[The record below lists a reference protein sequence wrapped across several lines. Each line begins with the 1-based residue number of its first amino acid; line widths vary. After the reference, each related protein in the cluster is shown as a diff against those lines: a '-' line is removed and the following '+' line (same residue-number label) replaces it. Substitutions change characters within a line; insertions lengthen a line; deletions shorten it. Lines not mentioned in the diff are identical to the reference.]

1 MSDNASWFYGER
13 LPEIAR
19 EHNCSLKEAERI
31 FMQQD
36 QPGLKN
42 KEDKQESVEID
53 LPEKELFDLMLMAHE
68 EDITFNQLVNKAL
81 KYQLKQA
88 EYQFENGDKLKSQ
101 FLAETE

>member
-36 QPGLKN
+36 QPNLKN
-42 KEDKQESVEID
+42 KEEKQESVEID

-68 EDITFNQLVNKAL
+68 EDITLNQLVNKAL
-81 KYQLKQA
+81 KYQLKKA
-88 EYQFENGDKLKSQ
+88 EYQFENGDKLKPQ

>member
-36 QPGLKN
+36 QSDLKN

-88 EYQFENGDKLKSQ
+88 EYQFENGDKLKPQ